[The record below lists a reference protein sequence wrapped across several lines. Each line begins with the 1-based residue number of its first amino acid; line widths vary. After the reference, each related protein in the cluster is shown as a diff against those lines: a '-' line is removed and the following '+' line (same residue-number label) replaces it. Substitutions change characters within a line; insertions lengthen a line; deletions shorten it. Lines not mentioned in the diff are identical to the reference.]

1 MLTHHAYLCRMGEV
15 TTDKVQ
21 AVAESFDV
29 SATVFVP
36 TISFGI
42 DDVRTLTEKAYM
54 RPSAGDV
61 QLLVV
66 SLTTITV
73 ESQQALLKLLEEP
86 PVGTMF
92 VFCVPT
98 SLFLL
103 PTLLSR
109 FSILTSEVEVGE
121 IITTSEL
128 DEFLSLPIPERI
140 TTVTDRLA
148 AKDVFWVTTMKR
160 QLIAKLAN
168 KTFHGNPDNLALLYW
183 IADHLQTRG
192 ASNKQLL
199 EELALS
205 VKVAAEKS

>member
-1 MLTHHAYLCRMGEV
+1 MLAHHAYLCRLGEV
-15 TTDKVQ
+15 TQAKVKT
-21 AVAESFDV
+21 VADTFDV
-29 SATVFVP
+29 PATVF
-36 TISFGI
+36 IQIDAFGI
-42 DDVRTLTEKAYM
+42 DDVRTLTEKAFM
-54 RPSAGDV
+54 RPSEGDT

-66 SLTTITV
+66 SLITITV

-92 VFCVPT
+92 VFCVPS

-109 FSILTSEVEVGE
+109 FSSLSLDVDEVIDTAELDAFLELPVGE
-121 IITTSEL
+121 
-128 DEFLSLPIPERI
+128 RV
-140 TTVTDRLA
+140 TVITDRLA
-148 AKDVFWVTTMKR
+148 AKDILWVTTLKR

-168 KTFHGNPDNLALLYW
+168 KSFHRDPEKLALLYW

-199 EELALS
+199 EELALTLR
-205 VKVAAEKS
+205 

>member
-1 MLTHHAYLCRMGEV
+1 MLAHHAYLCRMGEV
-15 TTDKVQ
+15 TEDKVKS
-21 AVAESFDV
+21 VAETFDI
-29 SATVFVP
+29 SATVFLQ
-36 TISFGI
+36 IDAFGI

-54 RPSAGDV
+54 RPSEGDT

-66 SLTTITV
+66 SLITITV

-86 PVGTMF
+86 PAGTVF

-109 FSILTSEVEVGE
+109 FSVLQTEATNTKPED
-121 IITTSEL
+121 TTEF
-128 DEFLSLPIPERI
+128 DAFLSLPVGERMTMI
-140 TTVTDRLA
+140 TDRLA
-148 AKDVFWVTTMKR
+148 AKDILWVTTMKR

-168 KTFHGNPDNLALLYW
+168 KTFHNSPDTLAHLYW

-199 EELALS
+199 VELALV
-205 VKVAAEKS
+205 VKTTAEKS

>member
-1 MLTHHAYLCRMGEV
+1 MLAHHAYLCRLGEV
-15 TTDKVQ
+15 TQAKVKT
-21 AVAESFDV
+21 VADTFDV
-29 SATVFVP
+29 PATVF
-36 TISFGI
+36 IQIDAFGI
-42 DDVRTLTEKAYM
+42 DDVRTLTEKAFI
-54 RPSAGDV
+54 RPSEGDT

-92 VFCVPT
+92 VFCVPS

-109 FSILTSEVEVGE
+109 FSSLSLEVDVDEVIDTALLDAFLALPVGE
-121 IITTSEL
+121 
-128 DEFLSLPIPERI
+128 RV
-140 TTVTDRLA
+140 TVITDRLS
-148 AKDVFWVTTMKR
+148 AKDILWVTTLKR
-160 QLIAKLAN
+160 QLIAKLAD
-168 KTFHGNPDNLALLYW
+168 KSFHRDPDKLALLYW

-199 EELALS
+199 EELALT
-205 VKVAAEKS
+205 VAAEKS